1 MFKRRHE
8 SSLGTGGRPTW
19 KKRKIL
25 PQQKTHDCCYCI
37 PTGKVSFSRSRI
49 YKQFRIFS
57 ATDGYCETEVPQA
70 TAEHGNNAKMH
81 AGVISGRSLH
91 LRLRVSILSDVH
103 PTFCKTTTGFSYFLR
118 DIALLS
124 AKEFK
129 GDTGAVH
136 PVHHKQC
143 SCDSLR
149 TNNTWLLLWG
159 IDSN

>member
-103 PTFCKTTTGFSYFLR
+103 PTFCKTMNHFERTTFTNTFRKLPRCSFRFKEPFKQNSLLR
-118 DIALLS
+118 GR
-124 AKEFK
+124 E
-129 GDTGAVH
+129 
-136 PVHHKQC
+136 
-143 SCDSLR
+143 
-149 TNNTWLLLWG
+149 
-159 IDSN
+159 